1 MNIDNVFDAINTR
14 LIWTRT
20 GEALDQGPTSVLP
33 KDRQANPSNLD
44 PRRSIRVGF
53 YVEF

>member
-1 MNIDNVFDAINTR
+1 MDVENVFDAMNTR

-44 PRRSIRVGF
+44 TRRTIRAGF
-53 YVEF
+53 YIEF